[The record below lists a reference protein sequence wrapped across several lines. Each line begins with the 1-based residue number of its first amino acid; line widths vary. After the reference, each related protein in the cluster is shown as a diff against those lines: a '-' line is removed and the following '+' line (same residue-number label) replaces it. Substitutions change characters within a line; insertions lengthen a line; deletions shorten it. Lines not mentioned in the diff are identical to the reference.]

1 MFFRKKRPD
10 ARKAPG
16 PETAP
21 PAAPDPETA
30 PPAAV
35 DPETAPPAAPIDA
48 PPPEEG
54 LSPTSPAV
62 VSRASDEPASPG
74 AAARVPEQ
82 YVCRISNEVMR
93 DPVVLA
99 DGYSYERRAAE
110 AWLAARDTSP
120 ATNRPLDHKLSCP
133 NRDLADLIRGDPRVA
148 AAAAG
153 LRRLSAGAPAAA
165 ARVETG
171 VVDWFGDQYGF
182 VRRDGGGDDLFVHR
196 ANVRRHGALE
206 AGDAVEF
213 VVAWDG
219 RVGRLEARDVGA
231 PGAPEAPRAD
241 GKATGVLD
249 RAPRAA
255 YGFIRRHGPQLADV
269 FVHESAL
276 PRDARAGDALA
287 FRVDARDG
295 RPRAVDVEALPRRR
309 RSSASSAS
317 SAASTAPVR
326 RRSSASSASSRRSS
340 GLRAEGEV
348 RLGGAVTW
356 FQGDYGF
363 IRPDDG
369 SPDVFVHAAATGDV
383 PGGLEAGDRVDFRVA
398 CFNGRDRAQDV
409 RRAAASLVVMAPIG
423 HRPPA
428 AAPIG
433 PPGAEAYRPVLD
445 KQTSLA
451 RSVFARA
458 DSDRGERPPE
468 DARRVADDVARAPP

>member
-1 MFFRKKRPD
+1 
-10 ARKAPG
+10 
-16 PETAP
+16 
-21 PAAPDPETA
+21 
-30 PPAAV
+30 
-35 DPETAPPAAPIDA
+35 
-48 PPPEEG
+48 
-54 LSPTSPAV
+54 
-62 VSRASDEPASPG
+62 
-74 AAARVPEQ
+74 
-82 YVCRISNEVMR
+82 MR

-182 VRRDGGGDDLFVHR
+182 VRRDGGGATSPCTARTCGATAPSRPATPSSSSSPGTAASAASRR
-196 ANVRRHGALE
+196 ATSARRAGA
-206 AGDAVEF
+206 
-213 VVAWDG
+213 
-219 RVGRLEARDVGA
+219 AR
-231 PGAPEAPRAD
+231 

-295 RPRAVDVEALPRRR
+295 PRRR
-309 RSSASSAS
+309 RRG
-317 SAASTAPVR
+317 AAP
-326 RRSSASSASSRRSS
+326 
-340 GLRAEGEV
+340 
-348 RLGGAVTW
+348 
-356 FQGDYGF
+356 
-363 IRPDDG
+363 
-369 SPDVFVHAAATGDV
+369 AAAVVGV
-383 PGGLEAGDRVDFRVA
+383 VRVVVGVDGARRPPRGRV
-398 CFNGRDRAQDV
+398 
-409 RRAAASLVVMAPIG
+409 LVVMAPIG
-423 HRPPA
+423 HRPPG

-458 DSDRGERPPE
+458 DSDRGEPPPE
-468 DARRVADDVARAPP
+468 EASQIADDFARAQL

>member
-10 ARKAPG
+10 ARKA
-16 PETAP
+16 A
-21 PAAPDPETA
+21 DPETA
-30 PPAAV
+30 PPAAA
-35 DPETAPPAAPIDA
+35 DPETAPPAAADPETASPAA
-48 PPPEEG
+48 PPDASPPEG

-74 AAARVPEQ
+74 AAARVPRPYDIME
-82 YVCRISNEVMR
+82 
-93 DPVVLA
+93 A
-99 DGYSYERRAAE
+99 DGAPSTGPNVENPAEAELLKRFFATIKAVPEERRA
-110 AWLAARDTSP
+110 SVY
-120 ATNRPLDHKLSCP
+120 
-133 NRDLADLIRGDPRVA
+133 RVA
-148 AAAAG
+148 IAAAE
-153 LRRLSAGAPAAA
+153 RSARGEDVEADASRPHSYA

-231 PGAPEAPRAD
+231 PGAPEAPRSD

-276 PRDARAGDALA
+276 PRDARAGDAVA

-317 SAASTAPVR
+317 SAASTAPAR

-348 RLGGAVTW
+348 RLPGAVTW
-356 FQGDYGF
+356 FQGSYGF

-398 CFNGRDRAQDV
+398 RFNGRDRAQDV
-409 RRAAASLVVMAPIG
+409 RRAAASLVAMAPIG

-445 KQTSLA
+445 KQTSEAYRPVLDKQTSLA

-458 DSDRGERPPE
+458 DSDRGEPPPE
-468 DARRVADDVARAPP
+468 EARQVADDVARAPP

>member
-10 ARKAPG
+10 ARKA
-16 PETAP
+16 A
-21 PAAPDPETA
+21 DPETA
-30 PPAAV
+30 PPAAA
-35 DPETAPPAAPIDA
+35 DPETAPPAAPPDA
-48 PPPEEG
+48 SPPEG

-120 ATNRPLDHKLSCP
+120 ATNRPLDHARATP

-153 LRRLSAGAPAAA
+153 LRRLSVGAPAAA

-231 PGAPEAPRAD
+231 PGAPEEPRAD

-255 YGFIRRHGPQLADV
+255 YGFIRRQGPQLADV
-269 FVHESAL
+269 FVHESGL

-295 RPRAVDVEALPRRR
+295 RPRAVDVEALPR
-309 RSSASSAS
+309 
-317 SAASTAPVR
+317 R

-398 CFNGRDRAQDV
+398 RFNGRDRAQDV

-423 HRPPA
+423 HRPPG

-433 PPGAEAYRPVLD
+433 PPGAEAYRPVLDKQTSEAYRPVLD

-458 DSDRGERPPE
+458 DSDRSEPPPE
-468 DARRVADDVARAPP
+468 DARRVAADVARAPP

>member
-10 ARKAPG
+10 ARKA
-16 PETAP
+16 A
-21 PAAPDPETA
+21 DPETA
-30 PPAAV
+30 PPAAA
-35 DPETAPPAAPIDA
+35 DPETDPPAAPPAAPIDA
-48 PPPEEG
+48 SPPEG

-62 VSRASDEPASPG
+62 VSRASDDAASPG

-120 ATNRPLDHKLSCP
+120 ATNRPLDHTLSCP
-133 NRDLADLIRGDPRVA
+133 NRDLADLIRGDPR
-148 AAAAG
+148 
-153 LRRLSAGAPAAA
+153 
-165 ARVETG
+165 
-171 VVDWFGDQYGF
+171 YGF

-219 RVGRLEARDVGA
+219 RVGRLEARD
-231 PGAPEAPRAD
+231 
-241 GKATGVLD
+241 
-249 RAPRAA
+249 
-255 YGFIRRHGPQLADV
+255 
-269 FVHESAL
+269 
-276 PRDARAGDALA
+276 
-287 FRVDARDG
+287 
-295 RPRAVDVEALPRRR
+295 
-309 RSSASSAS
+309 
-317 SAASTAPVR
+317 
-326 RRSSASSASSRRSS
+326 
-340 GLRAEGEV
+340 
-348 RLGGAVTW
+348 
-356 FQGDYGF
+356 GDYGF

-383 PGGLEAGDRVDFRVA
+383 PGPRGRRPRRLPRRVLQRA
-398 CFNGRDRAQDV
+398 RPRDA

-423 HRPPA
+423 HRPPG

-458 DSDRGERPPE
+458 DSDRGEPPPE
-468 DARRVADDVARAPP
+468 EASQIADDFARAQL

>member
-10 ARKAPG
+10 ARKA
-16 PETAP
+16 A
-21 PAAPDPETA
+21 DPETA
-30 PPAAV
+30 PPAAA
-35 DPETAPPAAPIDA
+35 DPETDPPPAPPAAPIDA

-231 PGAPEAPRAD
+231 PGAPEEPRAD